1 MNNDMMAFQSNADRL
16 ATGVAPARRL
26 GAMTKALVALAV
38 GAVLVPAVYA
48 QQPQQKGA
56 PLKGIFSKPDSSP
69 SQPLL
74 QGTLP
79 GPTVAGTPRSQLVD
93 EVVAVVNTDV
103 ITRRELLN
111 RADLVERTFRAQNR
125 QLPPRADLLGE
136 VLEQLILERVQAQ
149 TAKESGIRVS
159 DADVDRAVESVAQRN
174 NLSVPQLKSKL
185 TESGMAYD
193 KYRDDLRQE
202 ILLARLREREVD
214 SKVQVYDGEID
225 NYLAQQGGGAT
236 AAGEQE
242 YNVSQIL
249 VPVAEDA
256 TADQKAAAR
265 SKAESLLKQA
275 QGGADFAKLARE
287 NSGAQDAAQGGE
299 LGLRPIGRLPAVF
312 ANAVVDLKAGQ
323 VASQVI
329 ESPAGYHV
337 IKLVEKRA
345 PTTAIATKVQ
355 QTQVRHI
362 LIKTGATMSADDARR
377 QLAGLRDRI
386 VHGYDFADAARRFS
400 QDGSASAGGELG
412 WVSPGQLVPEFEQA
426 MNLLK
431 PGEVSQPV
439 QSQFG
444 VHLIQVEGR
453 REAEVPVDRQRDYA
467 RSVIREQKV
476 QAAYED
482 WLRELRD
489 GAHVEY
495 RVNRQQQ

>member
-1 MNNDMMAFQSNADRL
+1 
-16 ATGVAPARRL
+16 
-26 GAMTKALVALAV
+26 
-38 GAVLVPAVYA
+38 
-48 QQPQQKGA
+48 
-56 PLKGIFSKPDSSP
+56 
-69 SQPLL
+69 
-74 QGTLP
+74 
-79 GPTVAGTPRSQLVD
+79 
-93 EVVAVVNTDV
+93 
-103 ITRRELLN
+103 
-111 RADLVERTFRAQNR
+111 
-125 QLPPRADLLGE
+125 
-136 VLEQLILERVQAQ
+136 
-149 TAKESGIRVS
+149 
-159 DADVDRAVESVAQRN
+159 
-174 NLSVPQLKSKL
+174 
-185 TESGMAYD
+185 MAYG
-193 KYRDDLRQE
+193 KYREDLRQE

-242 YNVSQIL
+242 YNVAQIL

-265 SKAESLLKQA
+265 SKAENLLKQA

-287 NSGAQDAAQGGE
+287 NSGGQDAAQGGE

-312 ANAVVDLKAGQ
+312 ANAVVDMKAGQ

-337 IKLVEKRA
+337 VKLLEKRA

-377 QLAGLRDRI
+377 QLVGLRDRI
-386 VHGYDFADAARRFS
+386 VHGYDFAD
-400 QDGSASAGGELG
+400 ASAGGELG

>member
-1 MNNDMMAFQSNADRL
+1 MAFKSTADRI
-16 ATGVAPARRL
+16 ATRVAHTRRL
-26 GAMTKALVALAV
+26 GAMTGALVALAV
-38 GAVLVPAVYA
+38 GVALAPAAHA
-48 QQPQQKGA
+48 QQPQQKKGA
-56 PLKGIFSKPDSSP
+56 PLRGVFSSPDASP

-79 GPTVAGTPRSQLVD
+79 GPAAAGTQRGQLVD

-111 RADLVERTFRAQNR
+111 RADLVERTFQAQNR
-125 QLPPRADLLGE
+125 PLPQRAALLGE

-174 NLSVPQLKSKL
+174 NLSVAQLKSKL
-185 TESGMAYD
+185 SQSGLTYD
-193 KYRDDLRQE
+193 KYRADLRQE

-225 NYLAQQGGGAT
+225 NFLVQQGGGAA

-242 YNVSQIL
+242 YNVAQIL

-275 QGGADFAKLARE
+275 QGSADFAKLARE
-287 NSGAQDAAQGGE
+287 NSGGPDAAQGGE

-312 ANAVVDLKAGQ
+312 ANAVIDMKPGQ
-323 VASQVI
+323 VAGQVI

-337 IKLVEKRA
+337 LKLLEKRA
-345 PTTAIATKVQ
+345 PGTAIATKVQ
-355 QTQVRHI
+355 QTQARHI
-362 LIKTGATMSADDARR
+362 LIKTGPTMSADDARR

-426 MNLLK
+426 MNQLK

-453 REAEVPVDRQRDYA
+453 READVPVDRQRDYA

-489 GAHVEY
+489 TAHVEY
-495 RVNRQQQ
+495 RVNRQQ

>member
-1 MNNDMMAFQSNADRL
+1 MNNDIMAFQSTASATRVAPLGRL
-16 ATGVAPARRL
+16 RVATGV
-26 GAMTKALVALAV
+26 LVALMAGTMLSPV
-38 GAVLVPAVYA
+38 ALAQQAQPAKKGAVR
-48 QQPQQKGA
+48 
-56 PLKGIFSKPDSSP
+56 GIFSTPGGSP

-79 GPTVAGTPRSQLVD
+79 GPAAAGAPRSQLVD

-111 RADLVERTFRAQNR
+111 RADLVEKTFRAQNR
-125 QLPPRADLLGE
+125 PLPPRADLLGE

-174 NLSVPQLKSKL
+174 NLSVAQLKSKL

-193 KYRDDLRQE
+193 KYRQDLRQE

-225 NYLAQQGGGAT
+225 NFLAQQGGGAT
-236 AAGEQE
+236 ATGEQQ
-242 YNVSQIL
+242 YNVAQIL
-249 VPVAEDA
+249 VPVAEGA
-256 TADQKAAAR
+256 TAEQKAAAR
-265 SKAESLLKQA
+265 SKAEALLKQA

-312 ANAVVDLKAGQ
+312 ANAVLDMKAGQ
-323 VASQVI
+323 VANQVI

-337 IKLVEKRA
+337 LKLLEKRA

-362 LIKTGATMSADDARR
+362 LIKTGPTMSADDARR

-426 MNLLK
+426 MNQLK
-431 PGEVSQPV
+431 PGDVSQPV

-453 REAEVPVDRQRDYA
+453 RDAEVPVDRQRDYA
-467 RSVIREQKV
+467 RSVIREQKA

-489 GAHVEY
+489 SAHVEY
-495 RVNRQQQ
+495 RVNRQQ